1 MKNSPQHLNLGIE
14 EPITPIDGRYRDKVK
29 ELAPF
34 FSEYALQKYRIY
46 VELQYLKKLSDKGII
61 PKLTKENVQSI
72 NRLID
77 VFTVEEFKRLKE
89 IELKINHDVKAV
101 EYYLRE
107 KFVSLKLE
115 KYLPYIHLCL
125 TSEDVSNIAQ
135 ALILKDTN
143 ENVLIPLLTESLNQ
157 FKDLAKSTKH
167 IPILG
172 RTHGQ
177 PAVPT
182 TFGKEIA
189 NYYDRLKKQVQRLE
203 KFEFEG
209 KCNGAVGSF
218 NAQALVYP
226 QIDWIMFSRD
236 FVKSFGLR
244 QNLAVTQ
251 ILPYDNWLEF
261 FQILI
266 LINGILVD
274 CSVNFWLYIMNEV
287 LVQKKAKDE
296 VGSST
301 MPQKINPITF
311 ENAEGVLQLANSQ
324 FEFYTRK
331 LVGSRL
337 QRDLSDSTIRRT
349 FGIAF
354 AYSVLGWKSMMSGIK
369 KITVNTEG
377 VKAELDRHWE
387 VLAEA
392 IQTYLRSTGDK
403 KAYEKLKE
411 LTQGKKITK
420 ELYFEILRKL
430 KLDKIKKFTDL
441 TPEKYIGLAEKLTE
455 LILNLKFEI

>member
-1 MKNSPQHLNLGIE
+1 MKYSYNSNNSGIDE
-14 EPITPIDGRYRDKVK
+14 AITPIDGRYRDKVE

-34 FSEYALQKYRIY
+34 FSEYALQKYRIF
-46 VELQYLKKLSDKGII
+46 VEIQYLKKLSQEKIT
-61 PKLTKENVQSI
+61 PQFTKQELVLI
-72 NRLID
+72 NRLVD
-77 VFTVEEFKRLKE
+77 TFTTTEFKKVKE

-107 KFVSLKLE
+107 KFLTLNLK
-115 KYLPYIHLCL
+115 KFLPYIHIGL
-125 TSEDVSNIAQ
+125 TSEDVSNLAQ
-135 ALILKDTN
+135 ALILKEAN
-143 ENVLIPLLTESLNQ
+143 EKVLIPLLADLLLQ
-157 FKDLAKSTKH
+157 FKDLAQSTKH
-167 IPILG
+167 IPILA

-182 TFGKEIA
+182 TFGKEVA
-189 NYYDRLKKQVQRLE
+189 NYYFRLKKQLQRLE

-226 QIDWIMFSRD
+226 QIDWISFSRD
-236 FVKSFGLR
+236 FVESFGLKP
-244 QNLAVTQ
+244 NLAVTQ

-274 CSVNFWLYIMNEV
+274 CSVNFWLYIMLEV
-287 LVQKKAKDE
+287 LGQKKHSYE

-301 MPQKINPITF
+301 MPQKVNPINF

-331 LVGSRL
+331 LIGSRL
-337 QRDLSDSTIRRT
+337 QRDLSDSTVRRT

-392 IQTYLRSTGDK
+392 VQTYLRSTGDE
-403 KAYEKLKE
+403 KAYEKLKK
-411 LTQGKKITK
+411 LTRGRKMTK
-420 ELYFEILRKL
+420 ETYREILKEL
-430 KLDKIKKFTDL
+430 KLDKEKKFTDL
-441 TPEKYIGLAEKLTE
+441 TPEKYVGLAEKLTE
-455 LILNLKFEI
+455 MIL